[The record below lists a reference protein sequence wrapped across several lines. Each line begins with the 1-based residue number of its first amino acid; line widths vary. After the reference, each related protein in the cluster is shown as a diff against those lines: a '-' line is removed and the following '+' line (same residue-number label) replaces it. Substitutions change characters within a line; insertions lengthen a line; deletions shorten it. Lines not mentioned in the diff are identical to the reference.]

1 MMAVTELKEAI
12 KLHGDNTS
20 ILISGDIGIES
31 KDLQASPLMDSG

>member
-1 MMAVTELKEAI
+1 MMVVTELKEAI
-12 KLHGDNTS
+12 GDNTS